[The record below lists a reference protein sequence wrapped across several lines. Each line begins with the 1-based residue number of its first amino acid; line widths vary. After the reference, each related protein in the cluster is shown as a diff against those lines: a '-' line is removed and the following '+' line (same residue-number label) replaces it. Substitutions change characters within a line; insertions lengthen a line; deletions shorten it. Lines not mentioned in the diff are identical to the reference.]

1 MNSKLLPKKESVSH
15 GTADFPCAGYRAV
28 YTEYPTPI
36 PYDCKHHWHEE
47 LEILFFEQGNYHLEL
62 GAEHIE
68 ITRPCLCFVRSTEF
82 HAFYCE
88 KDYVESAIV
97 FSPSMLSFFGNDTCQ
112 NEYIQPLIDNEIF
125 LPRFLFSDDPYFS
138 SVLFYYRSIL
148 QILNPV
154 TTDYA
159 NAHRTIHTTPA
170 GQLLIKASL
179 LGIIATLASANLLT
193 TQPVQSDTRIDL
205 IKDSIIY
212 MKTHYAEKI
221 YIGDLAALASM
232 NEQYYC
238 RFFKKMIGKSP
249 IQYLNELRIQHSMR
263 LLRDTNASVMD
274 ISLECGFNNL
284 GNYMKFFR
292 SLTGTTP
299 LQYRKSV
306 KSYIPI

>member
-1 MNSKLLPKKESVSH
+1 MLTKVLPLKESVSH
-15 GTADFPCAGYRAV
+15 GTVQFPCAGYRAV

-47 LEILFFEQGNYHLEL
+47 LEILFFEQGCYQLEI
-62 GAEHIE
+62 GTQHYE
-68 ITRPCLCFVRSTEF
+68 ITKPCLCFVRSAEF

-97 FSPSMLSFFGNDTCQ
+97 FSPSMLRFSENDEGQ

-138 SVLFYYRSIL
+138 SVLFYYRTIL
-148 QILNPV
+148 QILNPLS
-154 TTDYA
+154 TDYA
-159 NAHRTIHTTPA
+159 NAHRTIHTTA
-170 GQLLIKASL
+170 SGQLLIKASL
-179 LGIIATLASANLLT
+179 LGIISTLAQAQLLT
-193 TQPVQSDTRIDL
+193 SQPIPSDARIDL
-205 IKDSIIY
+205 IKDSITH
-212 MKTHYAEKI
+212 MKTHFSEKI
-221 YIGDLAALASM
+221 YISDLAQLANM

-249 IQYLNELRIQHSMR
+249 IQYLNELRVLHSMQ
-263 LLRDTNASVMD
+263 LLRDTNESVMN

-292 SLTGTTP
+292 SLTSTTP
-299 LQYRKSV
+299 LQYRKNV
-306 KSYIPI
+306 KQEQLK